1 MLRKL
6 LKHEFRATAR
16 VMLPVYLVTILLAL
30 MTRGTAF
37 WTEMVTMEGLTGQ
50 SFLLLISSLI
60 GIGFSLALVA
70 TFVVAVIVMIL
81 RFRSNLMADEGYV
94 MFTLPVST
102 HTLVWSKLI
111 VSTVWFVG
119 AILIDILSM
128 TVLVADIT
136 FFQEFGRMIHEL
148 SQQMTTY
155 MVGNGM
161 AFLAELL
168 LMFLLGCLTTCLTF
182 YTPLA
187 IGHSFSQHK
196 MLLSVA
202 FFFAIQVSMQIISG
216 TLFLAGVPFINSFSV
231 WFSNATPA
239 AVLHGMMWV
248 SILLSAIYGVVLYCL
263 TIRMLHRHLNLE

>member
-30 MTRGTAF
+30 MARGTDF
-37 WTEMVTMEGLTGQ
+37 WTQMVTMDSFTGQ
-50 SFLLLISSLI
+50 NFLLFISILI
-60 GIGFSLALVA
+60 GVGFSLALVA
-70 TFVVAVIVMIL
+70 TFVVAVILMIL

-102 HTLVWSKLI
+102 HALVWSKLI

-119 AILIDILSM
+119 AILIDILSV

-136 FFQEFGRMIHEL
+136 FFQEFGRVIHEI
-148 SQQMTTY
+148 SQHMTTY
-155 MVGNGM
+155 MMGNGI
-161 AFLAELL
+161 AFVVELIL
-168 LMFLLGCLTTCLTF
+168 TFLLGGLISCLTF

-202 FFFAIQVSMQIISG
+202 FFFAIQVSMQIISW
-216 TLFLAGVPFINSFSV
+216 TLVMIGVPFVNAFSV

-248 SILLSAIYGVVLYCL
+248 SILTSAIYGVVLYCI